1 MNNGFAVK
9 ENKKILAGRSC
20 IFVVVIQTSFN
31 SLYGGECKRQLS
43 LCAKEEFQINQ
54 PTTDPTNYFPFL
66 LLCQRSNAT
75 DQPTDRSTLIVR
87 TRQWSILVN
96 IYLFIFFFF
105 FSVYFLSPLYG
116 IFLAIHLHAYFPTLF
131 SFKVSFYYYFFFLLY
146 CQKRRWKKATKLFCI
161 FADFSVGKYL
171 CVRFHTFPCMVLITR
186 YNP

>member
-1 MNNGFAVK
+1 M
-9 ENKKILAGRSC
+9 
-20 IFVVVIQTSFN
+20 
-31 SLYGGECKRQLS
+31 S

-131 SFKVSFYYYFFFLLY
+131 SFKVSFYYYFFF
-146 CQKRRWKKATKLFCI
+146 FCI
-161 FADFSVGKYL
+161 AKNEGGKKPQNYFAFFADFSVGMCVCV